1 MARKR
6 AGNAMRAPFTYASG
20 SWPPL
25 KSVGGPPET
34 GSPQRAMELNS
45 IYDNAPIGLAV
56 LDTQLRYL
64 RINKRLAEING
75 LTVEE
80 HIGRS
85 VREILPD
92 IAPQAERVLQRILET
107 GQPLR
112 DVEIRG
118 TVPSEPGVERV
129 WREQFTPMRDE
140 GGDIVAIS
148 IVAEEVTAQRRLEQ
162 ALRQYRERL
171 DIALEAGRM
180 GVWEWMPSRD
190 ELLWSP
196 QMFLL
201 AGLPPAPG
209 GILGFAQFMALVD
222 ADDRASVDAQFA
234 RVLERGGEY
243 EVEFRIRSPEGRERW
258 LLSRGR
264 AMHDAEGRGAR
275 VVGVSVDV
283 TERKTMEQALRD
295 GDARRN
301 EFLAMLGHELRN
313 PLAPITNAVRLL
325 EKMGADTDSRT
336 AAVQIIRRQ
345 SQHMARLVDDLLE
358 VSRITQGRIELRMEN
373 LLVAT
378 SVYSAIEA
386 ARPLARQKQHRID
399 VSVPPDLDLVA
410 DPARLTQILSNLL
423 VNAVKY
429 TPPGGRIEV
438 HAGAGPDGSVEIRV
452 RDNGNGI
459 SAELLPRVFEL
470 FTQDRRTLERSEG
483 GLGLGLALVKRL
495 VELHGGSVEAESPGP
510 GRGATFTVRL
520 PQLGR
525 REELRPSPTHPR
537 SVHVSPLAVLIVD
550 DNRDSAE
557 TLAALLR
564 LDGHR
569 VAVAFDGPEALEAAA
584 HERPDFVLLDI
595 GLPRMNGLEV
605 ARRMRQMAQLGGTRV
620 IGMSGYAQE
629 SDRAAAKAAGF
640 DAHLA
645 KPADLADVYR
655 VMEELLNA

>member
-1 MARKR
+1 
-6 AGNAMRAPFTYASG
+6 
-20 SWPPL
+20 
-25 KSVGGPPET
+25 
-34 GSPQRAMELNS
+34 MELTS
-45 IYDNAPIGLAV
+45 IYDTAPIGLAV
-56 LDTQLRYL
+56 LDTQLRFL

-75 LTVEE
+75 LSVEE
-80 HIGRS
+80 HLGRS

-92 IAPQAERVLQRILET
+92 IAPQAERVLKRILET
-107 GQPLR
+107 GEPLR

-118 TVPSEPGVERV
+118 MVPSDPGVVRV
-129 WREQFTPMRDE
+129 WLEQFTPLRDE
-140 GGDIVAIS
+140 NGEIVGVS
-148 IVAEEVTAQRRLEQ
+148 VVAEEITERRRLEKE
-162 ALRQYRERL
+162 LRQYRDRL

-180 GVWEWMPSRD
+180 GVWEWLPSRD

-196 QMFLL
+196 QMFVL
-201 AGLPPAPG
+201 AGLSPDSG
-209 GILGFAQFMALVD
+209 DSIDFAHFMELVH
-222 ADDRASVDAQFA
+222 AEDRPVLDAQFA
-234 RVLERGGEY
+234 KVLERGGDY
-243 EVEFRIRSPEGRERW
+243 EVEFRIRAPEGRERW

-264 AMHDAEGRGAR
+264 VMQDAAAGGSR
-275 VVGVSVDV
+275 VVGVSVDI
-283 TERKTMEQALRD
+283 TEQKVMERTLRD

-325 EKMGADTDSRT
+325 EKMGDDVDSRT

-429 TPPGGRIEV
+429 TPPGGRIRV
-438 HAGAGPDGSVEIRV
+438 DASASPDGYVEIQV

-459 SAELLPRVFEL
+459 SGELLPRVFEL

-495 VELHGGSVEAESPGP
+495 VELHGGTVQAESAGP
-510 GRGATFTVRL
+510 GRGAAFTVRL
-520 PQLGR
+520 PQHGR
-525 REELRPSPTHPR
+525 REELRATETHPK

-550 DNRDSAE
+550 DNRDAAE
-557 TLAALLR
+557 TLGALLR

-569 VAVAFDGPEALEAAA
+569 VSVAFDGPEALDTAA
-584 HERPDFVLLDI
+584 HEMPDFVLLDI
-595 GLPRMNGLEV
+595 GLPQMSGLEV
-605 ARRMRQMAQLGGTRV
+605 ARRLRQMEQLGDTRV

-629 SDRAAAKAAGF
+629 SDRAASKAAGF

-655 VMEELLNA
+655 VMEELMNG